1 MKYRL
6 NKHIIL
12 IVLLLVS
19 FSLFSFLFLRIY
31 QRDQQNLNYRYL
43 QHQFDPEANT
53 AEGSDQYLERVP
65 MENMDF
71 AALGI
76 DAAYAPLGYNPYTL
90 TATLSEDL
98 TYYREVMGVKF
109 PALTLKKGSVISI
122 EYNQERTIPFG
133 YGYTTYPTYE
143 RGWRY
148 AIPFQTG
155 SEPYTGK
162 EKGAFIVSQEEAE
175 YYYVRLSDIQKIL
188 RLFAEADL
196 ERKGDTEYDSKQI
209 EETVYNNLLNI
220 DNWLASGEIYL
231 SPDLGGSVI
240 EPSDYLLAGVS
251 ATCLV
256 GAIFLLV
263 FHVRKKKTDS
273 LNIA

>member
-43 QHQFDPEANT
+43 QHQFDPDANT

-65 MENMDF
+65 MEDIDF

-76 DAAYAPLGYNPYTL
+76 DAAYAPLGYQPYTL
-90 TATLSEDL
+90 TVTLSEDI
-98 TYYREVMGVKF
+98 TYYREVMGVKI

-143 RGWRY
+143 TGL
-148 AIPFQTG
+148 AIRDTFSDGFRTLHRQRKRRV
-155 SEPYTGK
+155 Y
-162 EKGAFIVSQEEAE
+162 
-175 YYYVRLSDIQKIL
+175 RL
-188 RLFAEADL
+188 
-196 ERKGDTEYDSKQI
+196 T
-209 EETVYNNLLNI
+209 
-220 DNWLASGEIYL
+220 
-231 SPDLGGSVI
+231 GGSGI
-240 EPSDYLLAGVS
+240 LLCPPV
-251 ATCLV
+251 
-256 GAIFLLV
+256 
-263 FHVRKKKTDS
+263 
-273 LNIA
+273 